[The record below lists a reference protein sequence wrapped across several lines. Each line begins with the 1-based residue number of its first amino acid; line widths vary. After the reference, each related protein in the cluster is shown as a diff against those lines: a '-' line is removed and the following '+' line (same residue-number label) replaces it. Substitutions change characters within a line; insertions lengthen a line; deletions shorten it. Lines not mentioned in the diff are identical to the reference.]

1 MSGGNDSGTGI
12 AKALEHGLPS
22 HSEVHI
28 GDIETTLASL
38 RSALE
43 IAKLDDSDARRVNSY
58 LQALSTQLDALSRSR
73 AGLMPAALGQIATRI
88 KPPPSIT
95 TQKNQLVYRSDA
107 MREVVTMAGRAAES
121 GLTTLITGETGVGK
135 ELIARL
141 IHLRGDRAGA
151 VLVPFNCAAL
161 PRDLFESLLFG
172 HKRGSFT
179 GAIQD
184 QRGVIRAAAGGTLF
198 LDEIGELPLDVQPK
212 LLRFLQEGEIHPLGH
227 SSPIRIDTRI
237 VASTNRWLQSD
248 VLAGRFRADLFYRL
262 SVFVINIPPLR
273 QRRDDIL
280 VLCDHF
286 IEKYAF
292 CRAIN
297 LAPEAQ
303 DCLMAYDWPGN
314 VRELSNIVQRL
325 CTMAED
331 GQTLSRA
338 YVQKELSSSTEA
350 PLILLPRA
358 ADEKLSHVA
367 PIPPGLTL
375 AAAVG
380 MLERQQVWDTLSRHN
395 GNFARAAQELGLST
409 FGLRKKHLR
418 LFAQDA
424 KRATP
429 TDIQQQD

>member
-1 MSGGNDSGTGI
+1 MSIGTAI
-12 AKALEHGLPS
+12 STALEDGLPS
-22 HSEVHI
+22 HSAVHI
-28 GDIETTLASL
+28 NEMETTLALL

-43 IAKLDDSDARRVNSY
+43 IAKLGDSHARQVNVH
-58 LQALSTQLDALSRSR
+58 LQALSSQLEALSQSR
-73 AGLMPAALGQIATRI
+73 AGLMPAALGQMATRI
-88 KPPPSIT
+88 KPPPGVI
-95 TQKNQLVYRSDA
+95 TQKNQLVYRSVA

-141 IHLRGDRAGA
+141 IHLRGERAGA

-161 PRDLFESLLFG
+161 PKDLFESLLFG

-179 GAIQD
+179 GAIHD

-212 LLRFLQEGEIHPLGH
+212 LLRFLQEGEIHPLGQAC
-227 SSPIRIDTRI
+227 PIRIDTRI

-262 SVFVINIPPLR
+262 GVFVINIPPLR

-292 CRAIN
+292 CRAIQFS
-297 LAPEAQ
+297 PEAK
-303 DCLMAYDWPGN
+303 DCLMEYDWPGN

-331 GQTLSRA
+331 GQALSRA
-338 YVQKELSSSTEA
+338 CVCKELSSSLEA
-350 PLILLPRA
+350 PRILLPQGA
-358 ADEKLSHVA
+358 YEKLNHVA
-367 PIPPGLTL
+367 PLPTGLTL

-380 MLERQQVWDTLSRHN
+380 MLERQQVWDTLNRHG

-418 LFAQDA
+418 LFGQEA
-424 KRATP
+424 KQATP
-429 TDIQQQD
+429 HNTQQQD

>member
-1 MSGGNDSGTGI
+1 MRRGSDNGTAI
-12 AKALEHGLPS
+12 SKAREDGVPS
-22 HSEVHI
+22 HSAIHI
-28 GDIETTLASL
+28 LDMETTLASL

-43 IAKLDDSDARRVNSY
+43 IANLGDGHARQVNIH
-58 LQALSTQLDALSRSR
+58 LQALTSQLEALSLSR
-73 AGLMPAALGQIATRI
+73 AGLMPAALDQMATRI
-88 KPPPSIT
+88 KPPPGIT

-107 MREVVTMAGRAAES
+107 MREVVTMASRAAVS

-161 PRDLFESLLFG
+161 PKDLFESLLFG

-179 GAIQD
+179 GAIHD
-184 QRGVIRAAAGGTLF
+184 QGGVIRAAAGGTLF

-212 LLRFLQEGEIHPLGH
+212 LLRFLQEGEIHPLGQAC
-227 SSPIRIDTRI
+227 PIRIDTRI
-237 VASTNRWLQSD
+237 VASTNRRLQSD
-248 VLAGRFRADLFYRL
+248 VLAGLFRADLFYRL
-262 SVFVINIPPLR
+262 GVFVIDIPPLR

-292 CRAIN
+292 CRAIQ
-297 LAPEAQ
+297 LSPEAK
-303 DCLMAYDWPGN
+303 DCLTEYDWPGN

-325 CTMAED
+325 CAMAED
-331 GQTLSRA
+331 GRTLSHA
-338 YVQKELSSSTEA
+338 YVSRELSSSQEA
-350 PLILLPRA
+350 PRILPPQG
-358 ADEKLSHVA
+358 ADQVLSHVA

-380 MLERQQVWDTLSRHN
+380 MLERKQVWDTLNRHG

-418 LFAQDA
+418 LFAHEA
-424 KRATP
+424 KQATP
-429 TDIQQQD
+429 HVNQQQD